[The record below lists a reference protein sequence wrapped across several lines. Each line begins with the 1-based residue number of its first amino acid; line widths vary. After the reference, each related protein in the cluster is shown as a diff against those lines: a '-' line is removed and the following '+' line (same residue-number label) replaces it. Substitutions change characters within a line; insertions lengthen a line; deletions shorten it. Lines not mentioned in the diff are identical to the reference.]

1 MRSRRAF
8 LYVPGSDLHKIEKA
22 AALGADCVVLDLEDG
37 VAEGNKTAARQTIAA
52 ALHEVDFGI
61 SEKVVRVNGYLSGR
75 SEEDLAAV
83 LPAHPDGILLP
94 KVDGVDQIRRIDS
107 SIRHIEQAS
116 GWPEDSIALLVIV
129 ESALG
134 MVNLETICC
143 QSETTPRLQ
152 ALVFGAEDFVTDMGA
167 TRTPAALELL
177 YARSRLVMYASAFGL
192 QAIDLVTVNYK
203 EGEVLEREAT
213 QGAQLG
219 YSGKQVI
226 HPAQIVPVQQIFTP
240 SEKDIAAAEHILEE
254 AKHFA
259 EEGKGAFTLGNQMV
273 DRPVIKR
280 AESILE
286 RAHAAQKK

>member
-280 AESILE
+280 TESILE